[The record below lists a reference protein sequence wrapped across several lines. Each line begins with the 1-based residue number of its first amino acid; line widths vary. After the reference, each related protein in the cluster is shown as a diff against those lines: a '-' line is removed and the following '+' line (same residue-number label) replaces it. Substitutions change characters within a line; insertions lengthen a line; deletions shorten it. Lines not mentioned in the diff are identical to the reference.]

1 MTLSRRSIPRWGAD
15 PKSLGIS
22 ILLTG
27 LVAMGA
33 VSTDLYLP
41 SLPAMVTFFGADV
54 SKVQLTLSVFTLGM
68 ALGMVIH
75 GPLSDRFGRRP
86 VLLGGLALYF
96 VASMACVLAPDIEA
110 LIVARFVQALGAC
123 CGIVVGRA
131 IVRDV
136 HGTEGAARMLSYMTS
151 AMALAPALAP
161 ILGGWLHVTFGW
173 WSNFLVLVGFGA
185 VILACV
191 ALFLGETNQHRDPSA
206 VSPIAMGRNF
216 LTLLG
221 NRTYL
226 GHALVVAFTFGGLFS
241 FISGSSF
248 VIIDVLGVRTEN
260 FGFVFFFFAMSY
272 TLAAIWGGRVSR
284 RRGLRW
290 LITLG
295 IGVGLVGDLTGLAL
309 AWAGVESI
317 WSVMPFIC
325 AHSVAC
331 AFIMPNGMAGAIGP
345 FPRMAG
351 AASSLLGFTQMA
363 VGSLA
368 GYAVGALHDGTTRA
382 LMTSIALC
390 IVLASLS
397 WGFLVLARRS
407 D

>member
-1 MTLSRRSIPRWGAD
+1 MCGGAD
-15 PKSLGIS
+15 PKSFGIS
-22 ILLTG
+22 VLLTG

-41 SLPAMVTFFGADV
+41 SLPAMVDYFGVDV
-54 SKVQLTLSVFTLGM
+54 SLVQLTLSVFAIGM
-68 ALGMVIH
+68 ALGMVLH

-86 VLLGGLALYF
+86 VVLGGLSLYC
-96 VASMACVLAPDIEA
+96 VASVACVLAPDIDLLVA
-110 LIVARFVQALGAC
+110 ARFVQALGAC
-123 CGIVVGRA
+123 GGIVVGRA

-136 HGTEGAARMLSYMTS
+136 HGVQGSARMLSYMTS

-161 ILGGWLHVTFGW
+161 ILGGWLHVAFGW
-173 WSNFLVLVGFGA
+173 WANFLVLVGFGA
-185 VILACV
+185 VMLVCV
-191 ALFLGETNQHRDPSA
+191 AVFLRETNTHRDPSA
-206 VSPIAMGRNF
+206 ISPIAMARNF

-221 NRTYL
+221 NRVYL

-248 VIIDVLGVRTEN
+248 VIIDVLGVNTRN

-272 TLAAIWGGRVSR
+272 TLGAIWGGRVSR
-284 RRGLRW
+284 RLGTAW

-295 IGVGLVGDLTGLAL
+295 LGVGIVADLSGAAL
-309 AWAGVESI
+309 AWMGVESV
-317 WSVMPFIC
+317 WAVMPFIC
-325 AHSVAC
+325 GHSLAC

-363 VGSLA
+363 VGSIA
-368 GYAVGALHDGTTRA
+368 GYAVGAFHDGTTRP

-390 IVLASLS
+390 AALAVVS
-397 WGFLVLARRS
+397 WILLIGIRKKT
-407 D
+407 